1 MKGAEELKI
10 KVESVEL
17 PETEVIIRGDVTSEE
32 VVSLLQLL
40 KKRNSGK
47 LILYK
52 EEEQYIVD
60 ADEIVFLEVSDNKV
74 CAYTRQDTYE
84 AKQKLYEI
92 KELLGSKSFAQINKS
107 VIVNIN
113 CVKSIQAEFSGNY
126 RLKLKNRKESLTIS
140 RKYFKE
146 FRERI

>member
-1 MKGAEELKI
+1 MKI
-10 KVESVEL
+10 KLESAEL

-52 EEEQYIVD
+52 EEEQYIMD
-60 ADEIVFLEVSDNKV
+60 ADEIVYVEVSDNKV
-74 CAYTRQDTYE
+74 YAYTKQDTYE

-92 KELLGSKSFAQINKS
+92 KELLGGRSFAQINKS

-126 RLKLKNRKESLTIS
+126 RLKLKSRKESLTIS

-146 FRERI
+146 FRDRI

>member
-1 MKGAEELKI
+1 MKI
-10 KVESVEL
+10 KLESAEL

-52 EEEQYIVD
+52 EEEQYIMD
-60 ADEIVFLEVSDNKV
+60 ADEIVYVEVSDNKV
-74 CAYTRQDTYE
+74 YAYTRQDTYE

-92 KELLGSKSFAQINKS
+92 KELLGGRSFAQINKS

-126 RLKLKNRKESLTIS
+126 RLKLKNRKETLTIS

-146 FRERI
+146 FKDQI

>member
-1 MKGAEELKI
+1 MKI
-10 KVESVEL
+10 KLESAEL

-52 EEEQYIVD
+52 EEEQYIMD
-60 ADEIVFLEVSDNKV
+60 ADEIVYVEVSDNKV
-74 CAYTRQDTYE
+74 YAYTKQDTYE

-92 KELLGSKSFAQINKS
+92 KELLGGRSFAQINKS

-126 RLKLKNRKESLTIS
+126 RLKLKNRKESLIIS

-146 FRERI
+146 FRDRI

>member
-1 MKGAEELKI
+1 MKITL
-10 KVESVEL
+10 ESAEL

-40 KKRNSGK
+40 KKRSSGK

-52 EEEQYIVD
+52 EEEQYIMD
-60 ADEIVFLEVSDNKV
+60 ADEIVYVEVSDNKV
-74 CAYTRQDTYE
+74 YAYTKQDTYE

-92 KELLGSKSFAQINKS
+92 KDLLGGRSFAQINKS

-126 RLKLKNRKESLTIS
+126 RIKLKNRKESLTIS

-146 FRERI
+146 FKDRI

>member
-1 MKGAEELKI
+1 MKI
-10 KVESVEL
+10 KLENAEL
-17 PETEVIIRGDVTSEE
+17 PEAEVIIRGDVASEE

-40 KKRNSGK
+40 KKRTTGK

-52 EEEQYIVD
+52 EEEQYIVT
-60 ADEIVFLEVSDNKV
+60 ADEVVYVEVSDNKV
-74 CAYTRQDTYE
+74 YAYTKTDTYE

-92 KELLGSKSFAQINKS
+92 KQLLNARSFAQINKS

-126 RLKLKNRKESLTIS
+126 RLKLKNRKETLTIS

-146 FRERI
+146 FKDQI

>member
-1 MKGAEELKI
+1 MKI
-10 KVESVEL
+10 KLESAEL
-17 PETEVIIRGDVTSEE
+17 PETEVIIRGDVASEE
-32 VVSLLQLL
+32 VVLLLQLL

-52 EEEQYIVD
+52 EEEQYIMD
-60 ADEIVFLEVSDNKV
+60 ADEIVYVEVSDNKV
-74 CAYTRQDTYE
+74 YAYTKQDTYE
-84 AKQKLYEI
+84 AKQKLYKI
-92 KELLGSKSFAQINKS
+92 KELLGGRSFAQINKS

-146 FRERI
+146 FRDRI

>member
-1 MKGAEELKI
+1 MKI
-10 KVESVEL
+10 KLESAEL
-17 PETEVIIRGDVTSEE
+17 PETEVIIRGDVTGEE
-32 VVSLLQLL
+32 VVALLQFL

-52 EEEQYIVD
+52 EEEQYLVD
-60 ADEIVFLEVSDNKV
+60 ADEIVYIEVSGSKV
-74 CAYTRQDTYE
+74 YAYTKQETYE

-92 KELLGSKSFAQINKS
+92 KELLGSRPFAQISKS

-126 RLKLKNRKESLTIS
+126 RCKLKNRKESLTIS

-146 FRERI
+146 FKDCI

>member
-1 MKGAEELKI
+1 MKI
-10 KVESVEL
+10 KLESAEL

-52 EEEQYIVD
+52 EEEQYIMD
-60 ADEIVFLEVSDNKV
+60 ADEIVYVEVSDNKV
-74 CAYTRQDTYE
+74 YAYTKQDTYE

-92 KELLGSKSFAQINKS
+92 KELLGGRSFAQINKS

-146 FRERI
+146 FRNRI

>member
-1 MKGAEELKI
+1 MKI
-10 KVESVEL
+10 KLESAEL

-47 LILYK
+47 LLLYK
-52 EEEQYIVD
+52 EEEQYIMD
-60 ADEIVFLEVSDNKV
+60 ADEIVYVEVSDNKV
-74 CAYTRQDTYE
+74 YAYTKQDTYE

-92 KELLGSKSFAQINKS
+92 KELLGGRSFAQINKS

-146 FRERI
+146 FRDRI

>member
-1 MKGAEELKI
+1 MKI
-10 KVESVEL
+10 KLESAEL

-52 EEEQYIVD
+52 EEEQYIMD
-60 ADEIVFLEVSDNKV
+60 ADEIVYVEVSDNKV
-74 CAYTRQDTYE
+74 YAYTKQDTYE

-92 KELLGSKSFAQINKS
+92 KELLGGRSFAQINKS
-107 VIVNIN
+107 VIVNID

-126 RLKLKNRKESLTIS
+126 RLKLKSRKESLTIS

-146 FRERI
+146 FRDRI

>member
-1 MKGAEELKI
+1 MKITL
-10 KVESVEL
+10 ESAEL

-52 EEEQYIVD
+52 EEEQYIMD
-60 ADEIVFLEVSDNKV
+60 ADEIVYVEVSDNKV
-74 CAYTRQDTYE
+74 YAYTKQDTYE

-92 KELLGSKSFAQINKS
+92 KELLGGRSFAQINKS

-126 RLKLKNRKESLTIS
+126 RCKLKNRKESLTIS

-146 FRERI
+146 FRDRI